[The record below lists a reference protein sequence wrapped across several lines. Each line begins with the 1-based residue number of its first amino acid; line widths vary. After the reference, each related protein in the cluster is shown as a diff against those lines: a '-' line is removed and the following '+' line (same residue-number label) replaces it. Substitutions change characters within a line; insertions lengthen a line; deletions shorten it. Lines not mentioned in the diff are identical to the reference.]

1 MNMLSVS
8 LDERFCVAS
17 RQMKLDA
24 RVGAHPSDFY
34 SGKSHQNHSLR
45 DASLRVPCV
54 PRQSRR
60 KKNSGSSIPQTPF
73 CFLRLFLRYSVASS
87 RSWPHFQSFRR
98 SPPLWANDRQE
109 GSAPADEVQQSG
121 GWSPSNATS
130 IAVRFRRVCT
140 GGGVNLTPTPEIAA
154 KNRPQ
159 GWAPAAR
166 CGQEGNCD
174 YVSLSI
180 GACRSGFSPT

>member
-73 CFLRLFLRYSVASS
+73 CFLRLFLRNSVASS
-87 RSWPHFQSFRR
+87 RSRPHFQSFRR
-98 SPPLWANDRQE
+98 SPPLWANNRQE

-121 GWSPSNATS
+121 VGSLLA
-130 IAVRFRRVCT
+130 RRASQFLA
-140 GGGVNLTPTPEIAA
+140 GNKRGVSERSELASA
-154 KNRPQ
+154 CQGQDAQSSRRP
-159 GWAPAAR
+159 R
-166 CGQEGNCD
+166 
-174 YVSLSI
+174 
-180 GACRSGFSPT
+180 